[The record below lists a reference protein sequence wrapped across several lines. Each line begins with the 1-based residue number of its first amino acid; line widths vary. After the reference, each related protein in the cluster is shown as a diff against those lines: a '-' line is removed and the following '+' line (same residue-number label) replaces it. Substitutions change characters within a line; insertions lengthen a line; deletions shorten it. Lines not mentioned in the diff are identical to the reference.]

1 MLKTTLLMGF
11 LTALMLLIGD
21 YVGGT
26 SGMTFMLAFSLLSN
40 VLMYWFSDKMVI
52 AQYRAKPVDAQSA
65 PMLYGIV
72 ARLAERAGLP
82 MPKVY
87 VVDTALPNAFATGR
101 NPEHAAVCVTTGL
114 METLEPREIA
124 GVLGHEMS
132 HVKHNDIL
140 ISTIAAGMA
149 GVISLLARFAY
160 WFGGSRDD
168 DRRNPLGAILI
179 LVLTPLAAAII
190 QLAISRTRE
199 YMADHTGG
207 ELCGDPDALADAL
220 EKIDGY
226 AHMRTMPRATEATA
240 HMFIISPFSARDAK
254 ALFSTHPST
263 EQRIQRLRAEAEEMK
278 QKGQI
283 DPIV

>member
-40 VLMYWFSDKMVI
+40 VLMYWFRDKMVI

-263 EQRIQRLRAEAEEMK
+263 EQRIQRLRAEAKEMK